1 MAKKNKSSS
10 KNSTPVNDIP
20 VATGKKKTKGKKAQ
34 EPEPEDDKKT
44 KQQVNR
50 AKVTSTASWTGKLPH
65 TILHETCQKRK
76 WNRVEY
82 DMKKIGDKGF
92 IAIAVLSFTD
102 PKTKETLVARMNDP
116 TYDKAAG
123 KGLVIPQETP
133 VEARHMASTIA
144 LYRIAYNT
152 NLHMMLPPN
161 HKKTWY
167 DLDDFRKGNLKGDE
181 KRINKLFDLD
191 PFRTMVED
199 RKLKQQREKEY
210 MAQNN
215 QAQKEH
221 VTRTILSSHSEAP
234 SSKKNLKDSKSKSH
248 RDSHKP
254 SLVRFPKKVWEGA
267 IFVDLD
273 ESSRQ
278 LIETSLKV
286 KIDWLSKKITHTN
299 EVPTEDREQ
308 LKEKLVSL
316 QFRPKHIEEAM
327 SYKDPLSFLLF
338 NLPEDDLPG
347 FFHKKKGDTKN
358 KVEISTLPLSTR
370 MIVERLTEIGVS
382 SDEALLALQ
391 ENDMDENEAAGFLTM
406 EYLPSLKINSN
417 VPVGEA
423 ESIECWNQELETLES
438 IYEGCVKDIKENSHY
453 TLNLIEKSKIK
464 LKIYRTKNYPASLP
478 GIIVSTFDINYKLP
492 DYIKKQTLTKLLHY
506 LQEANLLGDMLI
518 YHIFEWLK
526 DNIAAIIDNPGPLI
540 SESDLKGAISNR
552 SIPKDKANTNNT
564 MGSKRFAKNNIS
576 DVMLSA
582 LKEEYTKRIRS
593 PEYENMQLVREQLP
607 AWKKQKVIVDLINN
621 NEVVL
626 ITGETGSGKST
637 QVVQFVLDFLQS
649 QKEDFS
655 KTKIV
660 CTQPRRIS
668 AIGLAERVSDE
679 RCVTC
684 GDEIGYVIRGVNK
697 TKASTRIKFMTTGV
711 LVRLLQNARTML
723 ENTIVVIDE
732 VHERSIDTDL
742 IVTLMK
748 NLLTKVRGMRIV
760 LMSATVNVDL
770 FKKFFPGLATC
781 HIEGRTFPITDYFL
795 EDILDA
801 LDFKIKREKAL
812 SYDDGDDDER
822 NDNDQYLRPRADSKF
837 FTSGQI
843 NYDLLLQVV
852 KHVDKRLKDTD
863 NNGSVIVFLP
873 GVGEINKCCK
883 LLSDK
888 TNEANFVIL
897 PLHSALTPEDQKRV
911 FRKYHG
917 KRKVVVSTNIAET
930 SITIDDCVATI
941 DTGRA
946 KSMFYNPKDNTTKLV
961 ESFISK
967 AEVKQ
972 RRGRAGRVRA
982 GLSYKLFSKSLYEN
996 DMIPM
1001 PIPEIK
1007 RIPLESLYLSVK
1019 AMGIKNVK
1027 VFLSTAL
1034 DAPPLL
1040 ALQKAE
1046 RMLTTVGLVD
1056 EFDNSLTQLGQF
1068 ISLMPVMD
1076 SKHGKLLIYG
1086 ILFGC
1091 TDICVLLVSILG
1103 IGALPF
1109 IGGFENRDK
1118 IKNLLSKYENR
1129 GDLFTVL
1136 EIVRNY
1142 LKIKDPTIKRKYLKD
1157 HLLSYNKMNE
1167 IKSSIAQYY
1176 SILKDVGFLPMNYR
1190 ANLSPDLNRN
1200 EKNSDILRA
1209 ILTGAFY
1216 PHVARV
1222 QLPDVKYLSTSSGA
1236 IEKDPEAKMIK
1247 YWIRSEEY
1255 QDKLEEFKTNDSQ
1268 ETQKKVDLENLP
1280 LPATRAFIHPSSV
1293 LFSTN
1298 SVNLEDAKL
1307 LSEVEGPISKQS
1319 KIPTVARYP
1328 FVLFTTS
1335 QVTNKL
1341 YLRDLTPTTTLSLLL
1356 FGGAIS
1362 YDVGGS
1368 IHSPGIVV
1376 DNWLP
1381 IRTWCKN
1388 AVLIKELR
1396 TQLDEAIRKKLESP
1410 DYAKKSQSENS
1421 DADETLKIVE
1431 KILTSEQ

>member
-1 MAKKNKSSS
+1 MAKKTKSNS
-10 KNSTPVNDIP
+10 KNSTPVNDVP
-20 VATGKKKTKGKKAQ
+20 VAAGKKKAKGKKGQ
-34 EPEPEDDKKT
+34 EQEPEDDKRA
-44 KQQVNR
+44 KQQSNR

-76 WNRVEY
+76 WNKVEY

-102 PKTKETLVARMNDP
+102 PKTKETLTTRMSDP
-116 TYDKAAG
+116 TYDKASG
-123 KGLVIPQETP
+123 KGIVIPQETP
-133 VEARHMASTIA
+133 VEARHIASTIA
-144 LYRIAYNT
+144 LYRVAYNT

-161 HKKTWY
+161 HRKTWY
-167 DLDDFRKGNLKGDE
+167 ALDDFRKDNLKTNE

-191 PFRTMVED
+191 PFKTMVED
-199 RKLKQQREKEY
+199 RKLKLQREKDQA
-210 MAQNN
+210 AQNN
-215 QAQKEH
+215 QAQKEQ
-221 VTRTILSSHSEAP
+221 VAQTILSSHSGL
-234 SSKKNLKDSKSKSH
+234 SSSRKNPKERKST
-248 RDSHKP
+248 SHKHSHNP
-254 SLVRFPKKVWEGA
+254 SLVRFPKKVWENS

-278 LIETSLKV
+278 LIETSLKE
-286 KIDWLSKKITHTN
+286 KIDWQNKKITHNNNTI
-299 EVPTEDREQ
+299 TEDRED
-308 LKEKLVSL
+308 LKAKLLTL
-316 QFRPKHIEEAM
+316 QFRPKHVEEAM
-327 SYKDPLSFLLF
+327 LYKDPLSFLLF
-338 NLPEDDLPG
+338 NLPEDDLPP

-358 KVEISTLPLSTR
+358 KVEISNLPLSTR
-370 MIVERLTEIGVS
+370 MIIERLTEIGVS

-391 ENDMDENEAAGFLTM
+391 QNDMNENEAAGFLTR
-406 EYLPSLKINSN
+406 ENLPTLNNNTNETVS
-417 VPVGEA
+417 ET
-423 ESIECWNQELETLES
+423 ESIECWNQELESLES
-438 IYEGCVKDIKENSHY
+438 IYEGCVMDTKENSHY
-453 TLNLIEKSKIK
+453 TLNLIEKLKIK
-464 LKIYRTKNYPASLP
+464 LKVYRTKNYPASLP
-478 GIIVSTFDINYKLP
+478 GIVVSTFDKNYKLP
-492 DYIKKQTLTKLLHY
+492 DYIKKQILTKLLHY
-506 LQEANLLGDMLI
+506 LQEGNLIGDMLV
-518 YHIFEWLK
+518 YHIYEWLK
-526 DNIAAIIDNPGPLI
+526 DNIFEIIDNPGPLVPELDSKSTI
-540 SESDLKGAISNR
+540 NKRN
-552 SIPKDKANTNNT
+552 IPNGKKNTNN
-564 MGSKRFAKNNIS
+564 SSSRKFVKNTIS
-576 DVMLSA
+576 EDMLCV
-582 LKEEYTKRIRS
+582 LKEEYIKRIKS
-593 PEYENMQLVREQLP
+593 PEYKNMQLIREQLP
-607 AWKKQKVIVDLINN
+607 AWKKQKVIIDIINK

-637 QVVQFVLDFLQS
+637 QVVQFVLDFLQREES
-649 QKEDFS
+649 DFG
-655 KTKIV
+655 KTRIV

-679 RCVTC
+679 RCVAC
-684 GDEIGYVIRGVNK
+684 GDEVGYVIRGVNK
-697 TKASTRIKFMTTGV
+697 TKAFTRIKFMTTGV

-723 ENTIVVIDE
+723 EDTIVVIDE

-748 NLLTKVRGMRIV
+748 NLLHKVRGMKIV

-795 EDILDA
+795 EDILDD

-812 SYDDGDDDER
+812 YYGDDDNADER
-822 NDNDQYLRPRADSKF
+822 SNDDQYLKPRADSKF
-837 FTSGQI
+837 FSSGQI
-843 NYDLLLQVV
+843 NYDLLCQVV
-852 KHVDKRLKDTD
+852 EHVDKRLKDAD
-863 NNGSVIVFLP
+863 NNGSIIVFLP
-873 GVGEINKCCK
+873 GVGEINKCCN
-883 LLSDK
+883 LLANK
-888 TNEANFVIL
+888 TNGVDFIVL

-911 FRKYHG
+911 FKKYHR

-946 KSMFYNPKDNTTKLV
+946 KSMFYNPKDNTTKLI

-972 RRGRAGRVRA
+972 RRGRAGRVRE
-982 GLSYKLFSKSLYEN
+982 GLSYKLFSKNLYEN

-1019 AMGIKNVK
+1019 AMGVK
-1027 VFLSTAL
+1027 DVKAFLSTAL
-1034 DAPPLL
+1034 DAPPLP

-1046 RMLTTVGLVD
+1046 RILTTVGLVD
-1056 EFDNSLTQLGQF
+1056 EFDKSLTQLGQF

-1109 IGGFENRDK
+1109 IGGFENREK
-1118 IKNLLSKYENR
+1118 IKRVLCKYESR
-1129 GDLFTVL
+1129 GDLFAVL
-1136 EIVRNY
+1136 EVVKGY
-1142 LKIKDPTIKRKYLKD
+1142 LKIKDPTTKRKYLRD
-1157 HLLSYNKMNE
+1157 HLLSYNKINE
-1167 IKSSIAQYY
+1167 IKSSRAQYY
-1176 SILKDVGFLPMNYR
+1176 SILKDVGFLPMGYKAGNI
-1190 ANLSPDLNRN
+1190 SDLNRN
-1200 EKNSDILRA
+1200 ERNFDILRA

-1236 IEKDPEAKMIK
+1236 VEKDPEAKMIK

-1255 QDKLEEFKTNDSQ
+1255 QDKLEEYKTNNSQ
-1268 ETQKKVDLENLP
+1268 ETQKVDLEDLP

-1307 LSEVEGPISKQS
+1307 LSEIEGPISRQS
-1319 KIPTVARYP
+1319 KIPTVVRYP

-1362 YDVGGS
+1362 YDIGGT
-1368 IHSPGIVV
+1368 IHSPGIIV

-1388 AVLIKELR
+1388 GVLIKELR

-1410 DYAKKSQSENS
+1410 DYAKKSQIDNS
-1421 DADETLKIVE
+1421 DADKTLKIVE
-1431 KILTSEQ
+1431 KIVASEQ

>member
-10 KNSTPVNDIP
+10 KNSTPVNDTP
-20 VATGKKKTKGKKAQ
+20 AATGKKKTKGKKGQ
-34 EPEPEDDKKT
+34 EPEPEDDIKA
-44 KQQVNR
+44 KQQLNR

-76 WNRVEY
+76 WNKVEY
-82 DMKKIGDKGF
+82 DMKKIGNKGF

-102 PKTKETLVARMNDP
+102 PKTKETLTVRMSDP
-116 TYDKAAG
+116 TYNKAAG
-123 KGLVIPQETP
+123 KGLAVPQETP

-167 DLDDFRKGNLKGDE
+167 ALDDFRKETLKTGE
-181 KRINKLFDLD
+181 RRMHKLFDLD
-191 PFRTMVED
+191 PFKTMVED
-199 RKLKQQREKEY
+199 RKLKIQRDKEHL
-210 MAQNN
+210 AQNN

-221 VTRTILSSHSEAP
+221 VARTILSSHDGP
-234 SSKKNLKDSKSKSH
+234 SSKRNSKEDKFMSHKN
-248 RDSHKP
+248 SHKP
-254 SLVRFPKKVWEGA
+254 SLVRFPKKVWENSTF
-267 IFVDLD
+267 IDLD
-273 ESSRQ
+273 ECSRQ
-278 LIETSLKV
+278 LIETSLRV
-286 KIDWLSKKITHTN
+286 KIDWQSKKITHTS
-299 EVPTEDREQ
+299 EETSEDRKQ
-308 LKEKLVSL
+308 LMTKLLTL
-316 QFRPKHIEEAM
+316 QFRPKHVQEAM

-338 NLPEDDLPG
+338 NLPEDDLPP
-347 FFHKKKGDTKN
+347 FFHKKKEDAKN
-358 KVEISTLPLSTR
+358 KVEISNLPLSTR
-370 MIVERLTEIGVS
+370 MAVERLTEIGVS

-391 ENDMDENEAAGFLTM
+391 ENKMDENEAAGFLTK
-406 EYLPSLKINSN
+406 ECLPTLKSDPHEA
-417 VPVGEA
+417 VSEA
-423 ESIECWNQELETLES
+423 ESIECWNQELESFES
-438 IYEGCVKDIKENSHY
+438 IYEGCVLDAKENSHY
-453 TLNLIEKSKIK
+453 TLNLIEKLKIK
-464 LKIYRTKNYPASLP
+464 LKVYRTKNYPASLP
-478 GIIVSTFDINYKLP
+478 GIIVSTFDKNFKLP
-492 DYIKKQTLTKLLHY
+492 DYIKKQTLNKLLHY
-506 LQEANLLGDMLI
+506 LQEGNLIGDMLA
-518 YHIFEWLK
+518 YHIYEWLK
-526 DNIAAIIDNPGPLI
+526 ENISTIIDNPGPLI
-540 SESDLKGAISNR
+540 SESDW
-552 SIPKDKANTNNT
+552 KDATNQKNMSKNKANKQNSN
-564 MGSKRFAKNNIS
+564 SRNFARNSISEEVIRNLKN
-576 DVMLSA
+576 
-582 LKEEYTKRIRS
+582 EYTERIKS
-593 PEYENMQLVREQLP
+593 PEYKNMQLVREQLP
-607 AWKKQKVIVDLINN
+607 AWKKQKVIIDLINN
-621 NEVVL
+621 NDVVL

-637 QVVQFVLDFLQS
+637 QVVQFVLDFLQG
-649 QKEDFS
+649 QKGDFS
-655 KTKIV
+655 ETKIV

-679 RCVTC
+679 RCITC
-684 GDEIGYVIRGVNK
+684 GDEVGYVIRGVNK
-697 TKASTRIKFMTTGV
+697 TKAFTRIKFMTTGV

-748 NLLTKVRGMRIV
+748 NLLRKVRGMKIV

-770 FKKFFPGLATC
+770 FKKFFPGLVTC

-795 EDILDA
+795 EDILDS

-812 SYDDGDDDER
+812 SYDGDSVDEKSDDDL
-822 NDNDQYLRPRADSKF
+822 YLRPRADSKF
-837 FTSGQI
+837 FASGQI
-843 NYDLLLQVV
+843 NYDLLCQVV
-852 KHVDKRLKDTD
+852 KHVDKRLKGTD
-863 NNGSVIVFLP
+863 SNGSIIVFLP

-883 LLSDK
+883 LLSDRA
-888 TNEANFVIL
+888 NEANFIIL
-897 PLHSALTPEDQKRV
+897 PLHSALTPDDQKRV
-911 FRKYHG
+911 FRKYSG

-946 KSMFYNPKDNTTKLV
+946 KSMFYNPKDNTTKLI
-961 ESFISK
+961 ETFISK
-967 AEVKQ
+967 AEAKQ

-982 GLSYKLFSKSLYEN
+982 GLSYKLFSRGLYEN
-996 DMIPM
+996 EMISM

-1027 VFLSTAL
+1027 VFLSAAL
-1034 DAPPLL
+1034 DAPPLP

-1091 TDICVLLVSILG
+1091 TDMCVLLVSILG
-1103 IGALPF
+1103 VGALPF
-1109 IGGFENRDK
+1109 VGGFENREK
-1118 IKNLLSKYENR
+1118 IKKLLSKYENR
-1129 GDLFTVL
+1129 GDLYAVL
-1136 EIVRNY
+1136 KIVRDY
-1142 LKIKDPTIKRKYLKD
+1142 LKIKDSTDKRNYMRD
-1157 HLLSYNKMNE
+1157 HLLSYNKINE

-1176 SILKDVGFLPMNYR
+1176 SILKDVGFLPMNYK
-1190 ANLSPDLNRN
+1190 AGSSSDLNRN
-1200 EKNSDILRA
+1200 ERNFDILRA

-1216 PHVARV
+1216 PHVARI
-1222 QLPDVKYLSTSSGA
+1222 QLPEVKYSSTSSGA
-1236 IEKDPEAKMIK
+1236 IEKDPEAKMVK

-1255 QDKLEEFKTNDSQ
+1255 QDKLEGFKKKDSDG
-1268 ETQKKVDLENLP
+1268 TQKVDLDDLP

-1298 SVNLEDAKL
+1298 SVTLEDTKL

-1319 KIPTVARYP
+1319 KIPAIIRYP
-1328 FVLFTTS
+1328 FVLFNTS

-1362 YDVGGS
+1362 YDVGGTT
-1368 IHSPGIVV
+1368 HSPGIVV

-1388 AVLIKELR
+1388 GVLIKELR

-1410 DYAKKSQSENS
+1410 DYANKFQNDSS
-1421 DADETLKIVE
+1421 DPDETLKIVE
-1431 KILTSEQ
+1431 KIITSEQ

>member
-1 MAKKNKSSS
+1 MAKKNKNSLKS
-10 KNSTPVNDIP
+10 STPVDDIS
-20 VATGKKKTKGKKAQ
+20 VATGKKKTKGKKGQ
-34 EPEPEDDKKT
+34 EAEPDDDKKT
-44 KQQVNR
+44 KQQNNR

-76 WNRVEY
+76 WNKVEY
-82 DMKKIGDKGF
+82 DMKKIGEKGF

-102 PKTKETLVARMNDP
+102 PKTKETLTARMSDP
-116 TYDKAAG
+116 TYDKSAG
-123 KGLVIPQETP
+123 KGFVIPQETP

-167 DLDDFRKGNLKGDE
+167 ALDDFRKENLKRDE
-181 KRINKLFDLD
+181 RRINKLFDLD
-191 PFRTMVED
+191 PFKTALED
-199 RKLKQQREKEY
+199 RKLKLQREKEQL
-210 MAQNN
+210 AQNN
-215 QAQKEH
+215 QAQKEQ
-221 VTRTILSSHSEAP
+221 VGRTISSSRSGL
-234 SSKKNLKDSKSKSH
+234 SSKKNLKESKSKLM
-248 RDSHKP
+248 SHKNSNQP
-254 SLVRFPKKVWEGA
+254 SLVKFPKKVWENS

-286 KIDWLSKKITHTN
+286 KIDWQSKKLTHTN
-299 EVPTEDREQ
+299 EATAEDRQQ
-308 LKEKLVSL
+308 LKAKLLTL

-327 SYKDPLSFLLF
+327 FYKDPLSFLLF
-338 NLPEDDLPG
+338 NLPEDDLPP

-358 KVEISTLPLSTR
+358 KVEISNLPLSTR

-391 ENDMDENEAAGFLTM
+391 ENNMNENETAGFLTR
-406 EYLPSLKINSN
+406 ECLPTLEDGPNEE
-417 VPVGEA
+417 VPEA
-423 ESIECWNQELETLES
+423 ESIECWNQELDSLES
-438 IYEGCVKDIKENSHY
+438 VYEDCVIDSKENSHY
-453 TLNLIEKSKIK
+453 TLDLIGKLKIK
-464 LKIYRTKNYPASLP
+464 LKVYRTKNYPASLP
-478 GIIVSTFDINYKLP
+478 GIIVSTFDKNYKLP

-506 LQEANLLGDMLI
+506 LKEANLIGDMLV
-518 YHIFEWLK
+518 YHIYEWLK
-526 DNIAAIIDNPGPLI
+526 DNISTIIDNPGPLV
-540 SESDLKGAISNR
+540 SESDLKGTISQRNR
-552 SIPKDKANTNNT
+552 PNDRTNRNNAN
-564 MGSKRFAKNNIS
+564 SRRFAKNTIS
-576 DVMLSA
+576 EDMLCR
-582 LKEEYTKRIRS
+582 LKEEYIQRTES
-593 PEYENMQLVREQLP
+593 SEYKNMQLVRQQLP
-607 AWKKQKVIVDLINN
+607 AWKKQSVIIDLINK

-637 QVVQFVLDFLQS
+637 QVVQFVLDFLQ
-649 QKEDFS
+649 KEKGDFG
-655 KTKIV
+655 KIKIV

-679 RCVTC
+679 RCVPC
-684 GDEIGYVIRGVNK
+684 GNEIGYVIRGVNK
-697 TKASTRIKFMTTGV
+697 TKECTRIKFMTTGV

-723 ENTIVVIDE
+723 ENTIVLIDE

-748 NLLTKVRGMRIV
+748 NLLRKVHGMKIV
-760 LMSATVNVDL
+760 LMSATVNVEL

-795 EDILDA
+795 EDILDT
-801 LDFKIKREKAL
+801 LDFKIKREKFL
-812 SYDDGDDDER
+812 SYDDDAADGRTDDD
-822 NDNDQYLRPRADSKF
+822 QCLKPRADSKF

-843 NYDLLLQVV
+843 NYDLICQVV
-852 KHVDKRLKDTD
+852 KHVDKRLEETN

-883 LLSDK
+883 LLSGK
-888 TNEANFVIL
+888 TNEAKFVIL

-911 FRKYHG
+911 FKKYHG
-917 KRKVVVSTNIAET
+917 KRKVVISTNIAET

-946 KSMFYNPKDNTTKLV
+946 KSVFYNPKDNTTKLI

-996 DMIPM
+996 DMISM

-1019 AMGIKNVK
+1019 AMGINNVK
-1027 VFLSTAL
+1027 FFLSTAL
-1034 DAPPLL
+1034 DAPPLP

-1046 RMLTTVGLVD
+1046 RMLTTIGLVD
-1056 EFDNSLTQLGQF
+1056 EFDSSLTQLGQF

-1091 TDICVLLVSILG
+1091 TDICVLLVSILS
-1103 IGALPF
+1103 IGTFPF

-1118 IKNLLSKYENR
+1118 IKNLLSQYENR
-1129 GDLFTVL
+1129 GDLFAVL
-1136 EIVRNY
+1136 EIVRDY
-1142 LKIKDPTIKRKYLKD
+1142 LQIEDPTIKRKYAKD
-1157 HLLSYNKMNE
+1157 HLLSYNKINE

-1190 ANLSPDLNRN
+1190 AGKSSNLNRN

-1247 YWIRSEEY
+1247 YWIRNEEY
-1255 QDKLEEFKTNDSQ
+1255 QDKLEEFKTNNLHG
-1268 ETQKKVDLENLP
+1268 TQKVELENLS

-1319 KIPTVARYP
+1319 KIPTIVRYP

-1368 IHSPGIVV
+1368 VHSPGIIV

-1388 AVLIKELR
+1388 GVLIKELR

-1410 DYAKKSQSENS
+1410 DYAKKSQIDNS

-1431 KILTSEQ
+1431 KIISSKQ

>member
-1 MAKKNKSSS
+1 MAKKTKNNSKS
-10 KNSTPVNDIP
+10 STPVNDVP
-20 VATGKKKTKGKKAQ
+20 TTAGKKKAKGKKGQ
-34 EPEPEDDKKT
+34 EPEPEDDKRA
-44 KQQVNR
+44 KQQSNR

-76 WNRVEY
+76 WNKVEY

-102 PKTKETLVARMNDP
+102 PKTKETLTARMNDP
-116 TYDKAAG
+116 TYDKASG

-133 VEARHMASTIA
+133 IEARHMASTIA

-161 HKKTWY
+161 HRKTWY
-167 DLDDFRKGNLKGDE
+167 ALDDFRKDNLKTDE

-191 PFRTMVED
+191 PFKTMVED
-199 RKLKQQREKEY
+199 RKLKAQREKEQV
-210 MAQNN
+210 AQIN
-215 QAQKEH
+215 QAQKEQ
-221 VTRTILSSHSEAP
+221 VARTILSSHGGI
-234 SSKKNLKDSKSKSH
+234 SSSGKDRQERKVA
-248 RDSHKP
+248 SHKNSHNP
-254 SLVRFPKKVWEGA
+254 SLVRFPKKVWENS

-278 LIETSLKV
+278 LIETSLKE
-286 KIDWLSKKITHTN
+286 KIDWQAKKISHKN
-299 EVPTEDREQ
+299 ETIAENRED
-308 LKEKLVSL
+308 LKAKLLTL
-316 QFRPKHIEEAM
+316 QFRPKHVEEAM
-327 SYKDPLSFLLF
+327 LYKDPLSFLLF
-338 NLPEDDLPG
+338 NLPEDDLPP

-358 KVEISTLPLSTR
+358 KVEITNLPLSTR
-370 MIVERLTEIGVS
+370 MIVDRLTEIGVS

-391 ENDMDENEAAGFLTM
+391 QNDMNENEAAGFLTR
-406 EYLPSLKINSN
+406 EILPTLNSN
-417 VPVGEA
+417 TNETVSET
-423 ESIECWNQELETLES
+423 ESIECWNQELESLES
-438 IYEGCVKDIKENSHY
+438 IYEGCVMDAKEDSHY
-453 TLNLIEKSKIK
+453 TLNLIEKLKIK
-464 LKIYRTKNYPASLP
+464 LKVYRTKNYPASLP
-478 GIIVSTFDINYKLP
+478 GIVVSTFDKNYKLP
-492 DYIKKQTLTKLLHY
+492 DYIKKQILTRLLHY
-506 LQEANLLGDMLI
+506 LQEGNLIGDMLV
-518 YHIFEWLK
+518 YHIYEWLK
-526 DNIAAIIDNPGPLI
+526 ENISKIIDNPGPLI
-540 SESDLKGAISNR
+540 SDSDSKGAINKRNISNGKR
-552 SIPKDKANTNNT
+552 SINNSNSRKFT
-564 MGSKRFAKNNIS
+564 KTTIS
-576 DVMLSA
+576 EDTLSV
-582 LKEEYTKRIRS
+582 LREEYTKRIKS
-593 PEYENMQLVREQLP
+593 SEYKSMQLVREQLP
-607 AWKKQKVIVDLINN
+607 AWKKQKVIIDIINK

-637 QVVQFVLDFLQS
+637 QVVQFILDFLQ
-649 QKEDFS
+649 KEKGDFG

-684 GDEIGYVIRGVNK
+684 GEEVGYVIRGVNK

-748 NLLTKVRGMRIV
+748 NLLHRVRGMKIV

-795 EDILDA
+795 EDILSD

-812 SYDDGDDDER
+812 SYDDDSVDER
-822 NDNDQYLRPRADSKF
+822 NNDDQYLKPRADSKF

-843 NYDLLLQVV
+843 NYDLLCQVV
-852 KHVDKRLKDTD
+852 EYVHKRLKAAND
-863 NNGSVIVFLP
+863 NGSIIVFLP
-873 GVGEINKCCK
+873 GVGEINKCCN
-883 LLSDK
+883 LLANKS
-888 TNEANFVIL
+888 NEADFMVL

-911 FRKYHG
+911 FKKYHG

-946 KSMFYNPKDNTTKLV
+946 KSMFYNPKDNTTKLI

-972 RRGRAGRVRA
+972 RRGRAGRVRE
-982 GLSYKLFSKSLYEN
+982 GLSYKLFSKNLYEN
-996 DMIPM
+996 DMISM

-1019 AMGIKNVK
+1019 AMGIKDVK
-1027 VFLSTAL
+1027 AFLSTAL
-1034 DAPPLL
+1034 DAPPLP

-1046 RMLTTVGLVD
+1046 RILTTIGLVD
-1056 EFDNSLTQLGQF
+1056 ESDKSLTQLGQF

-1091 TDICVLLVSILG
+1091 TDISVLLVSILG
-1103 IGALPF
+1103 VGVLPF
-1109 IGGFENRDK
+1109 IGGFENREK
-1118 IKNLLSKYENR
+1118 IKKLLCKYESR
-1129 GDLFTVL
+1129 GDLFAVL
-1136 EIVRNY
+1136 EIVRDY
-1142 LKIKDPTIKRKYLKD
+1142 FKIKDSSIKRKYLRD
-1157 HLLSYNKMNE
+1157 NLLSYNKINE
-1167 IKSSIAQYY
+1167 IKSSTAQYY
-1176 SILKDVGFLPMNYR
+1176 SILKDVGFLPMDYKVG
-1190 ANLSPDLNRN
+1190 SISDLNRN
-1200 EKNSDILRA
+1200 ERNFDILRA

-1216 PHVARV
+1216 PHIARV

-1236 IEKDPEAKMIK
+1236 VEKDPEAKMIK

-1255 QDKLEEFKTNDSQ
+1255 QDKLEEYKTKISQ
-1268 ETQKKVDLENLP
+1268 ETQKVDLEDLP

-1307 LSEVEGPISKQS
+1307 LSEVDGPISRQS
-1319 KIPTVARYP
+1319 KIPTVVKYP

-1362 YDVGGS
+1362 YDIGGT

-1388 AVLIKELR
+1388 GVLIKELR

-1410 DYAKKSQSENS
+1410 DYAKKSQIDNS
-1421 DADETLKIVE
+1421 DADKTLKIVE
-1431 KILTSEQ
+1431 KIIASEQ